1 MHITTADIIT
11 FLLSIFG
18 GGGIGYATVRLF
30 MQKEAKE
37 ALKDEIVEIKKDI
50 KGIQDDY
57 VTCKYCNMQHS
68 NLDGML
74 KSINSKLDILI
85 ANKKG

>member
-1 MHITTADIIT
+1 MHITMADIMT

-50 KGIQDDY
+50 EGIQDNY
-57 VTCKYCNMQHS
+57 VTCKFCNMQHS

-74 KSINSKLDILI
+74 KSIDGKLDILI

>member
-1 MHITTADIIT
+1 MQVNITDIIA
-11 FLLSIFG
+11 FLVSFFG
-18 GGGIGYATVRLF
+18 GGGLGYTAVKLF
-30 MQKEAKE
+30 MKSEARA
-37 ALKDEIVEIKKDI
+37 ALKDEIQDLKTSIKDI
-50 KGIQDDY
+50 ESDY

-85 ANKKG
+85 NKA